1 MTIEDDIFFLERLTI
16 FGPLGFSALQI
27 LAIGSEAKELQP
39 GDVLFAAGDAADG
52 GYIVQE
58 GALRLELP
66 GADPAEPIVV
76 GPGTLLGELALVT
89 ETKRPVTATAI
100 EPSTVM
106 RVSRSLFRKV
116 LEGFPDAARL
126 MRDRIAARASEAD
139 NELQTVRD
147 MLLPKPPQQRLRFAR
162 GQRAAPASNRQ
173 RAINCRRRLP
183 CGSRTPRRGAPNAP
197 FRCGFRRRRPD
208 RSRPIHRSPAPRA
221 SPSRRD
227 PRARP
232 WPPRV

>member
-16 FGPLGFSALQI
+16 FGQLGFSALQI
-27 LAIGSEAKELQP
+27 LAIGSEARELQP
-39 GDVLFAAGDAADG
+39 GEVLFTVGEAADG

-58 GALRLELP
+58 GALRLDLP
-66 GADPAEPIVV
+66 GAGPSGADIVV

-139 NELQTVRD
+139 NDLQTVRD
-147 MLLPKPPQQRLRFAR
+147 MLVPKPP
-162 GQRAAPASNRQ
+162 RQ
-173 RAINCRRRLP
+173 
-183 CGSRTPRRGAPNAP
+183 
-197 FRCGFRRRRPD
+197 
-208 RSRPIHRSPAPRA
+208 
-221 SPSRRD
+221 
-227 PRARP
+227 
-232 WPPRV
+232 